1 MANMS
6 DEDLREKF
14 QDMPLEKQQR
24 LKDPTG
30 IMDDKQEILRDFKA
44 LPKDGQQRVCDA
56 LAEENVKRKF
66 REMPPEKQQ
75 TLYDSTVKLFAQ
87 LEADWKA
94 KPENAGKTMKYSE
107 LWEEHLKKTKEGG
120 PP

>member
-1 MANMS
+1 
-6 DEDLREKF
+6 
-14 QDMPLEKQQR
+14 
-24 LKDPTG
+24 
-30 IMDDKQEILRDFKA
+30 MDDEQEILRDIKA
-44 LPKDGQQRVCDA
+44 LPRDGQQRVCDA
-56 LAEENVKRKF
+56 LAKEEASRKF

>member
-1 MANMS
+1 MN
-6 DEDLREKF
+6 DE
-14 QDMPLEKQQR
+14 
-24 LKDPTG
+24 
-30 IMDDKQEILRDFKA
+30 QEIIREIQD
-44 LPKDGQQRVCDA
+44 LPKDGKKRVCDA

-94 KPENAGKTMKYSE
+94 KPKNAGKTMKYSE

>member
-1 MANMS
+1 
-6 DEDLREKF
+6 
-14 QDMPLEKQQR
+14 
-24 LKDPTG
+24 
-30 IMDDKQEILRDFKA
+30 MDDKQEILRDLKA
-44 LPKDGQQRVCDA
+44 LPEGGQRRVCDA
-56 LAEENVKRKF
+56 LAKEEASRKF

>member
-1 MANMS
+1 MS
-6 DEDLREKF
+6 D
-14 QDMPLEKQQR
+14 
-24 LKDPTG
+24 KD
-30 IMDDKQEILRDFKA
+30 EILRDFKA
-44 LPKDGQQRVCDA
+44 LPTDGKQRVRNA